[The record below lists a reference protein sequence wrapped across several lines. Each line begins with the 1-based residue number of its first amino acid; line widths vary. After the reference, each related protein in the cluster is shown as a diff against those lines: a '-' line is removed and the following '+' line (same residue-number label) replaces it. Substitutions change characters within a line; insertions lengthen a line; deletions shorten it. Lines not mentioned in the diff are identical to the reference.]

1 MNVSLAHVPS
11 QNSIHAPEFE
21 NEPVLILMHLYNSKL
36 NND

>member
-11 QNSIHAPEFE
+11 KNSIYAPEFE
-21 NEPVLILMHLYNSKL
+21 NELVLILMHLYNSKL